1 MEPAERQALHTVKE
15 ELQNCAVVSDRMLSY
30 LLQNQKITK
39 AEKYELSVRV
49 IQSSTFLV
57 PDQWFDCKILLLPW
71 FKVNFNQ
78 PYICIYFLNFFIE
91 TRSQLPKSEKNIT
104 DHEKSKRTLENT
116 HRSFTPGCKK

>member
-39 AEKYELSVRV
+39 AEKYELSVCV

-57 PDQWFDCKILLLPW
+57 PD
-71 FKVNFNQ
+71 
-78 PYICIYFLNFFIE
+78 
-91 TRSQLPKSEKNIT
+91 
-104 DHEKSKRTLENT
+104 
-116 HRSFTPGCKK
+116 